1 MPFPDVKLARRPLHF
16 LYICDCSGSMAAQG
30 KMESL
35 NQAIR
40 QSLPAMAEAAHG
52 NPEADVLVRAVSFAS
67 QARWHIATPT
77 PVREIHQRWLDLS
90 VQPRGLTAMG
100 EAMRLVATAL
110 RSPPMEQRALP
121 PVLVLIS
128 DGAPTDD
135 FEAGLR
141 TLLHEPWACK
151 AVRLAIAIGHDANQ
165 EELQKFIGPESPA
178 AVAGRSSRMPGVS
191 GPSPLRPLS
200 ANNARTLARYM
211 RWASTAVIEAVS
223 RPVSETGVSSPLR
236 NVPMPDLPTTVID
249 SLDAEPDITQVSW

>member
-67 QARWHIATPT
+67 QAHWHISDPT
-77 PVREIHQRWLDLS
+77 PVRDIHQHWRDLA
-90 VQPRGLTAMG
+90 VQPHGLTAMG

-110 RSPPMEQRALP
+110 RTPPMEHRALP

-135 FEAGLR
+135 YEAGLQ
-141 TLLHEPWACK
+141 TLLEEPWACK

-165 EELQKFIGPESPA
+165 EELQKFIGPESA
-178 AVAGRSSRMPGVS
+178 SLGSTTHRGTGESV
-191 GPSPLRPLS
+191 PSPLRPLP

-211 RWASTAVIEAVS
+211 RWASTAVIHAVS
-223 RPVSETGVSSPLR
+223 RPVSETGGSGPSR
-236 NVPMPDLPTTVID
+236 NVPMPDLPVTVID
-249 SLDAEPDITQVSW
+249 PINPDPDITQLSW

>member
-40 QSLPAMAEAAHG
+40 QSLPAMTEAAHG

-67 QARWHIATPT
+67 QARWHMGTPT
-77 PVREIHQRWLDLS
+77 PVSDMRQGWQDLT

-100 EAMRLVATAL
+100 EAMQLVAKAL

-135 FEAGLR
+135 YEAGLA
-141 TLLHEPWACK
+141 TLLHEPWARK
-151 AVRLAIAIGHDANQ
+151 AVRLAIAIGHDANH
-165 EELQKFIGPESPA
+165 EELQKFIGPEPA
-178 AVAGRSSRMPGVS
+178 GGGGGFIERMPAVS
-191 GPSPLRPLS
+191 APSPLRPLP

-211 RWASTAVIEAVS
+211 RWASTAVIHAVS
-223 RPVSETGVSSPLR
+223 RPVTETGAAGPLR
-236 NVPMPDLPTTVID
+236 NVPMPDLPATVID
-249 SLDAEPDITQVSW
+249 PGDTEADITQVSW